1 MGVHFISTF
10 LDLHPPNLHAYACT
24 WYSRLRVCLTLL
36 PAPPPPPF
44 RPPLDR
50 QRLVLRSLTMVLRI
64 RLARFGT
71 KRAPVYNIVLAQAK
85 SARGKKPIEVLGT
98 YDPIPRIP
106 LASPGDTPLPA
117 ADGVSTSA
125 SVATPPKRY
134 KDIKLDTARTKYWL
148 GVGAQPTE
156 PVAKLLNMI
165 GLVEAKPSR
174 TTQQKASLPEGPAP
188 EQTATV

>member
-1 MGVHFISTF
+1 
-10 LDLHPPNLHAYACT
+10 
-24 WYSRLRVCLTLL
+24 
-36 PAPPPPPF
+36 
-44 RPPLDR
+44 
-50 QRLVLRSLTMVLRI
+50 MVLRI

-156 PVAKLLNMI
+156 PVAKLLNM
-165 GLVEAKPSR
+165 VSKQVPAQQSAPSP
-174 TTQQKASLPEGPAP
+174 QHE
-188 EQTATV
+188 

>member
-1 MGVHFISTF
+1 
-10 LDLHPPNLHAYACT
+10 
-24 WYSRLRVCLTLL
+24 
-36 PAPPPPPF
+36 
-44 RPPLDR
+44 
-50 QRLVLRSLTMVLRI
+50 MVLRI

-106 LASPGDTPLPA
+106 LATPGDTPLPA
-117 ADGVSTSA
+117 ADEVSTSTSA
-125 SVATPPKRY
+125 IVVPPKRY

-165 GLVEAKPSR
+165 GLVEPKPSR
-174 TTQQKASLPEGPAP
+174 TTQQKASFPEGPDP